1 LKDVALKLHFY
12 RVKHWK
18 LLGHIPVALIHSI
31 SITDFFFMNSVT
43 VFPSVPINFSHCEP
57 FSAWQK
63 GWNQR
68 RLSQERLLAN
78 QEWRLGPLEIS
89 DSGEAPRGFWYRI
102 CMTSFRRYVSD
113 SGRRCIGS
121 RDASVC
127 DRADPSGFFSLHPF
141 SGICMHTFLYE
152 LRLGISTLSIIV
164 GNRAKWTISAISL
177 FRLIFCL
184 KSNGEE
190 NHEIRKFSMLKILK
204 RLAIDACTIEAYAWI
219 RIYIISGYQ
228 ERRV

>member
-1 LKDVALKLHFY
+1 
-12 RVKHWK
+12 
-18 LLGHIPVALIHSI
+18 
-31 SITDFFFMNSVT
+31 MNSVT

-57 FSAWQK
+57 FSARQK
-63 GWNQR
+63 GWNR
-68 RLSQERLLAN
+68 RCLSRERLLAN

-89 DSGEAPRGFWYRI
+89 NSGRAPRGFWYRI

-121 RDASVC
+121 RDASVR
-127 DRADPSGFFSLHPF
+127 DRVDPSGFFSLYPF

-152 LRLGISTLSIIV
+152 LRLGISTWTLSIII

-190 NHEIRKFSMLKILK
+190 NHEIANSQ
-204 RLAIDACTIEAYAWI
+204 C
-219 RIYIISGYQ
+219 
-228 ERRV
+228 